1 MINDDI
7 LFLIKA
13 TMFVLFLNLLL
24 WPHPVDE
31 SQNHSQIGPVDT
43 EMTGLKAT
51 DSTNIQW
58 DCLISQQM
66 KTCTVKI
73 ICRKHIYMV
82 AFRQKHHLIVYLI

>member
-51 DSTNIQW
+51 DRLHQYSVGLFNLSTNEN
-58 DCLISQQM
+58 LYS
-66 KTCTVKI
+66 
-73 ICRKHIYMV
+73 
-82 AFRQKHHLIVYLI
+82 